1 MRAIVQAT
9 KGFLM
14 AHLEMQWIAVKG
26 FPFCNYFSTKQIPM
40 KLKKKMSVEH
50 SPKIFFCNET
60 FLSVALCCSCLS
72 VYLPHCFL

>member
-9 KGFLM
+9 KGFLT

-40 KLKKKMSVEH
+40 KLKKKCQWNTH
-50 SPKIFFCNET
+50 QKYFFAMRL
-60 FLSVALCCSCLS
+60 FFQLPFVA
-72 VYLPHCFL
+72 VV

>member
-14 AHLEMQWIAVKG
+14 AHLEMQWIAVKV

-40 KLKKKMSVEH
+40 KLKKNVSGTLTKN
-50 SPKIFFCNET
+50 IF
-60 FLSVALCCSCLS
+60 LQ
-72 VYLPHCFL
+72 